1 MTRRKG
7 FSLVETMVALA
18 LLGVIVVT
26 VLGAFSTVNLAV
38 RRHAVATSVD
48 RLVRSDAEYIKSQPY
63 AGKPATYLNLAAPG
77 YAFSI
82 QILYYNPANGT
93 FTAANADNGLQ
104 EVVLT
109 VTATAGGSEMLRFLK
124 VQP

>member
-1 MTRRKG
+1 MSRRKG

-18 LLGVIVVT
+18 LLGVIIVT

-38 RRHAVATSVD
+38 RRHAVATSLD
-48 RLVRSDAEYIKSQPY
+48 RLVRSDAEYVKSQQY
-63 AGKPATYLNLAAPG
+63 VGKPGTYANLAAAG

-82 QILYYNPANGT
+82 QILYYNPANRT
-93 FTAANADNGLQ
+93 FTAANADTGLQ
-104 EVVLT
+104 QIVLT
-109 VTATAGGSEMLRFLK
+109 VTATAGGSEMVRFLK